1 MSKHKGLN
9 VSSSNFGTRG
19 WIFVIYGL
27 INFFIVTAVGDSIK
41 NLSLPELCE
50 MYGWN
55 YTNLIS
61 LVSIFGWCTIVFMI
75 IFGQS
80 LHKLS
85 PKKGA
90 ITLGIIYCISTVIY
104 PNVTSLWQFI
114 VVFFLINVIGTIWP
128 QQFNAIITSNWFPRK
143 KGLVIGWTTIGLPV
157 GSGIGVLV
165 YNSISGHMGMHGTYY
180 IYAAIVALC
189 VIVCAIF
196 VKDYPEQCGCFPD
209 NDKSMTREE
218 ADRMLAEGR
227 EAAKKS
233 IWTNKRLLR
242 TKEVW
247 LIGISCGIMLL
258 FAGGFMSQMIPRLLA
273 LGYDRM
279 KAVMMMTVAALCG
292 GVGSYLVG
300 FVDTKIG
307 PRKTIILVH
316 TIAIIAC
323 ILNIIPSTVSVMI
336 SLIFIGIV
344 LGGASNCLLSLC
356 STMWGRYAFTNVYG
370 VVLPMNQIVGS
381 SDTILVA
388 QMAARFSYTGAYI
401 IVGALALVGIL
412 LILPVKEDAMQKIE
426 ATEANKTTEA

>member
-1 MSKHKGLN
+1 MSKQKGLN

-27 INFFIVTAVGDSIK
+27 INFFITTAVADSIK
-41 NLSLPELCE
+41 NLSLPALCAQ
-50 MYGWN
+50 YGWD
-55 YTNLIS
+55 YTSLIS
-61 LVSIFGWCTIVFMI
+61 LVSVFGWITIVFII
-75 IFGQS
+75 IFGQT
-80 LHKLS
+80 LHKFS

-90 ITLGIIYCISTVIY
+90 ITLGIIYCICTVIY
-104 PNVTSLWQFI
+104 PNINSLWQFV
-114 VVFFLINVIGTIWP
+114 VVFALITIIGTIWP

-165 YNSISGHMGMHGTYY
+165 YNTISGKVGMSGTYY
-180 IYAAIVALC
+180 IYAGVVALC
-189 VIVCAIF
+189 VIICAIF
-196 VKDYPEQCGCFPD
+196 VTDYPEQFGGFPD

-233 IWTNKRLLR
+233 IWTNKRLLS

-258 FAGGFMSQMIPRLLA
+258 FASGFMSQMIPRLLS
-273 LGYDRM
+273 LGYDKM

-292 GVGSYLVG
+292 GVGSYVVG
-300 FVDTKIG
+300 FVDSKIG
-307 PRKTIILVH
+307 PRKTIFVVH
-316 TIAIIAC
+316 SIAIIAC
-323 ILNIIPSTVSVMI
+323 ILNIIPSTVTVMI
-336 SLIFIGIV
+336 SLVFIGIV

-370 VVLPMNQIVGS
+370 VVLPMNQIVGAS
-381 SDTILVA
+381 GTILVA
-388 QMAARFSYTGAYI
+388 QMAARFSYTGAYL
-401 IVGALALVGIL
+401 VVAGLALVGIL
-412 LILPVKEDAMQKIE
+412 LMLPVKEDSMKKIE
-426 ATEANKTTEA
+426 AAEASKSTEA

>member
-1 MSKHKGLN
+1 MSKQKELN

-27 INFFIVTAVGDSIK
+27 MTFFITTAINDSIK
-41 NLSLPELCE
+41 NLSLPELCAQ
-50 MYGWN
+50 YGWD

-61 LVSIFGWCTIVFMI
+61 LVSVFGWVTIVFMI

-85 PKKGA
+85 PKRGA
-90 ITLGIIYCISTVIY
+90 IGLGIIYCVATVLY
-104 PNVTSLWQFI
+104 PHVNSLWQFI
-114 VVFFLINVIGTIWP
+114 VLFFLLLVIATIWP

-157 GSGIGVLV
+157 GSGIGVLL
-165 YNSISGHMGMHGTYY
+165 YNNLSGHVGMTGTYY
-180 IYAAIVALC
+180 IYAAVVAVC
-189 VIVCAIF
+189 VILCAIF

-247 LIGISCGIMLL
+247 LIGISCGLMML
-258 FAGGFMSQMIPRLLA
+258 FAGGFMSQMVPRLLD
-273 LGYDRM
+273 LGYERM

-292 GVGSYLVG
+292 GVGSYVVG

-307 PRKTIILVH
+307 PRKTIIVVH
-316 TIAIIAC
+316 AIAILAC
-323 ILNIIPSTVSVMI
+323 ILNIIPSTVTVMI
-336 SLIFIGIV
+336 SLVFIGIV

-356 STMWGRYAFTNVYG
+356 STMWGRYAFTNVFG
-370 VVLPMNQIVGS
+370 VVLPMNQVIGTS
-381 SDTILVA
+381 GTILVA

-401 IVGALALVGIL
+401 VVGCLSILGIL
-412 LILPVKEDAMQKIE
+412 LILPVKEDAMKKIE
-426 ATEANKTTEA
+426 AAEAAKAKEN

>member
-1 MSKHKGLN
+1 
-9 VSSSNFGTRG
+9 
-19 WIFVIYGL
+19 
-27 INFFIVTAVGDSIK
+27 
-41 NLSLPELCE
+41 
-50 MYGWN
+50 
-55 YTNLIS
+55 
-61 LVSIFGWCTIVFMI
+61 
-75 IFGQS
+75 
-80 LHKLS
+80 
-85 PKKGA
+85 
-90 ITLGIIYCISTVIY
+90 
-104 PNVTSLWQFI
+104 
-114 VVFFLINVIGTIWP
+114 
-128 QQFNAIITSNWFPRK
+128 
-143 KGLVIGWTTIGLPV
+143 
-157 GSGIGVLV
+157 
-165 YNSISGHMGMHGTYY
+165 MGMHGTYY

-381 SDTILVA
+381 SGTILVA

-426 ATEANKTTEA
+426 AAEANQTTEA